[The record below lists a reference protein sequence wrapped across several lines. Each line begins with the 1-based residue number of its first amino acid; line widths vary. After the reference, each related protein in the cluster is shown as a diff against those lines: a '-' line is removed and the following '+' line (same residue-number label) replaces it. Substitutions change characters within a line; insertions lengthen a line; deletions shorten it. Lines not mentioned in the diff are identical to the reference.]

1 MRSSLPY
8 GAAVIAA
15 ALTLSLAGSASALQ
29 PLGAF
34 IDGART
40 NHPEARV
47 ADATTRQ
54 RQAEIDQARARLL
67 PSISARGSLTHN
79 QFEAVATIPGAGQL
93 VIIPKNQLDAFFT
106 LDVPIVDLTQFARYD
121 AQKIQAELAVAA
133 GSLTRRQLEERVVRS
148 YYLFTAT
155 SALGRTTERNLEVA
169 EKNRLVVKE
178 RVAAG
183 VAPELD
189 LERATANVER
199 AKQDVADATLSRT
212 LAARSLETLSRITPE
227 PATAFPEDDL
237 RQEASLAA
245 WLSGAK
251 EVLPELRV
259 AEIEGRL
266 ADANRKTARYAYFP
280 SLAAQAQERLTN
292 ATGFAGRSAYYTLGA
307 TLSFR
312 FDLGTLAQQ
321 DVARAAAEVTQA
333 RAENTRRTAEDA
345 IVEAWHRI
353 DANIAKARA
362 ARAQVK
368 AADSAARIAQDRYS
382 IGASTQLDV
391 TQAQR
396 DAFTA
401 DVARIQADLDLTQ
414 ARAILRIA
422 SGKSQ
427 TGERQP

>member
-1 MRSSLPY
+1 V
-8 GAAVIAA
+8 AAIAA
-15 ALTLSLAGSASALQ
+15 AFTFSLAGSASALQ
-29 PLGAF
+29 PLATF
-34 IDGART
+34 IEGARA

-47 ADATTRQ
+47 ADATIRQ
-54 RQAEIDQARARLL
+54 REAEVDQARARLL
-67 PSISARGSLTHN
+67 PSFAARGALTHN
-79 QFEAVATIPGAGQL
+79 QFEAVVSTPGGGQL
-93 VIIPKNQLDAFFT
+93 VIVPKNQLDAFFQ
-106 LDVPIVDLTQFARYD
+106 LDVPVVDLTQFARYD
-121 AQKIQAELAVAA
+121 AQKIQAELAAA
-133 GSLTRRQLEERVVRS
+133 SGSLTRRQLEERVVRG
-148 YYLFTAT
+148 YYLLTAA

-169 EKNRLVVKE
+169 EKNRQVVKE

-189 LERATANVER
+189 LERANANVER

-212 LAARSLETLSRITPE
+212 LAARSLETLSRVTPE
-227 PATAFPEDDL
+227 PASVFPEDDL
-237 RQEASLAA
+237 REEAPLAS
-245 WLSGAK
+245 WLASAK

-259 AEIEGRL
+259 AELEGRL

-280 SLAAQAQERLTN
+280 SLAAQAQERITN
-292 ATGFAGRSAYYTLGA
+292 ATGFANRSASYTLSA

-321 DVARAAAEVTQA
+321 DVAKAAAEVTQA
-333 RAENTRRTAEDA
+333 RAENTRRNAEDA
-345 IVEAWHRI
+345 IVDAWHRI
-353 DANIAKARA
+353 QANIAKARA

-422 SGKSQ
+422 SGKSNP
-427 TGERQP
+427 GERQP